1 MPGIY
6 GLEMEKWRAFI
17 RKGDKYRRREEAKI
31 TVRMSKKAIM
41 SQIHI

>member
-17 RKGDKYRRREEAKI
+17 RKGDKYRRREKGKI
-31 TVRMSKKAIM
+31 KLRMFKKL
-41 SQIHI
+41 